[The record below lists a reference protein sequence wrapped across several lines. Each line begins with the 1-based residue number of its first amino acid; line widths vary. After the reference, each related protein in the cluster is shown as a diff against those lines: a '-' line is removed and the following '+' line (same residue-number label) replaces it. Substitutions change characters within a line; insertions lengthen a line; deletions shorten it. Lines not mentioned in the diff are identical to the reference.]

1 MTTIEER
8 IYDVIEAFQAGDP
21 SCFAADADVVDA
33 LGAWRRGRNEIVAS
47 ASAAARSVAI
57 RFLGAGD
64 VALVHLGGRGVTTLV
79 LSRTRGVW
87 KIDAAHTS
95 GTKGDPI

>member
-1 MTTIEER
+1 MTLMEER
-8 IYDVIEAFQAGDP
+8 IYGVIEAFQAGEAA
-21 SCFAADADVVDA
+21 CFAADADVVDA
-33 LGAWRRGRNEIVAS
+33 LGVWRRGRGEILPETS
-47 ASAAARSVAI
+47 PKARSVSI

-64 VALVHLGGRGVTTLV
+64 VALVHLGGAGVTTLV

-95 GTKGDPI
+95 GTKGD